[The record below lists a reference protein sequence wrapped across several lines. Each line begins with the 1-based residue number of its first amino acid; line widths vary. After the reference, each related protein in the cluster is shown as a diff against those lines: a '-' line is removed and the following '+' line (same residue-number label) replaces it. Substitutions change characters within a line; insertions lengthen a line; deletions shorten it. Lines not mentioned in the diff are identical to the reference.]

1 MEKIINTKII
11 EDYIEQNNL
20 SIAKF
25 CEMCQICR
33 QTYKQIMKQEDY
45 DYDLKIL
52 FRIARILNVQIC
64 ELFLK
69 QKNR

>member
-25 CEMCQICR
+25 GEMCQICR